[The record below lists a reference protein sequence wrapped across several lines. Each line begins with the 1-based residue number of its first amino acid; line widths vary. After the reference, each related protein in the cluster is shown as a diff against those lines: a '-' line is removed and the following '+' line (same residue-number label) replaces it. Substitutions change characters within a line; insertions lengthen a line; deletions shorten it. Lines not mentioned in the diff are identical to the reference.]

1 MSIVER
7 ERSHL
12 VRQTQE
18 NQLSQR
24 QASERPGISVRQL
37 KRLVRSWK
45 QQGDA
50 GLVSRQRGQPS
61 NNRLPPGERQRIA
74 TLLREKYP
82 DFGPTLAVE
91 KLLEREGIVVSAETV
106 RQLQIARGLWRPKQ
120 RRQKRVFQLRERRPC
135 FGELIQIDGSPH
147 AWFEDRG
154 PRCTL
159 IVFIDG
165 ATSRLTAL
173 RFAPTETTRA

>member
-24 QASERPGISVRQL
+24 QASERRGISVRQL

-50 GLVSRQRGQPS
+50 GLVSR
-61 NNRLPPGERQRIA
+61 
-74 TLLREKYP
+74 
-82 DFGPTLAVE
+82 
-91 KLLEREGIVVSAETV
+91 
-106 RQLQIARGLWRPKQ
+106 
-120 RRQKRVFQLRERRPC
+120 
-135 FGELIQIDGSPH
+135 
-147 AWFEDRG
+147 
-154 PRCTL
+154 
-159 IVFIDG
+159 
-165 ATSRLTAL
+165 
-173 RFAPTETTRA
+173 